1 MCVYTY
7 VYLLCACVRMRMCVD
22 FGKACFCACIRVYF
36 AKVSTRI
43 NKDVRA
49 SSLTIKLFIYPFTV
63 SFNPLSAWYTNN
75 ASFFNRVK
83 KAKNIFLGRNWVW
96 NRIIFQ
102 QCSIMEKYLK
112 GFFSFF
118 FFSRWDKFLM
128 SNRKWKKSK
137 KEKRLEFIR
146 CFLFVYSLVTRTKFF

>member
-1 MCVYTY
+1 MCIFFAHA
-7 VYLLCACVRMRMCVD
+7 CACACALILA
-22 FGKACFCACIRVYF
+22 KCFCACIRVYF

-83 KAKNIFLGRNWVW
+83 KAKNIFLGRN
-96 NRIIFQ
+96 
-102 QCSIMEKYLK
+102 
-112 GFFSFF
+112 
-118 FFSRWDKFLM
+118 
-128 SNRKWKKSK
+128 
-137 KEKRLEFIR
+137 
-146 CFLFVYSLVTRTKFF
+146 